1 MIQSNFFCKQQ
12 SRARVNV
19 YKRESGKQI
28 IFEWCNCVWAVTPSH
43 LCVDDKFNSNNNNC
57 SDYRLSRLISK
68 QSMKKINKIFFLI
81 YKYNYNYMTSC
92 ECSSRFLEMI
102 NDNDFLQLSRGNNID
117 MYVMVIRKSVITLAI
132 IIILLLLPATCDI
145 STNILNVR
153 DHAKIDE

>member
-1 MIQSNFFCKQQ
+1 
-12 SRARVNV
+12 
-19 YKRESGKQI
+19 
-28 IFEWCNCVWAVTPSH
+28 
-43 LCVDDKFNSNNNNC
+43 
-57 SDYRLSRLISK
+57 
-68 QSMKKINKIFFLI
+68 
-81 YKYNYNYMTSC
+81 MTSC